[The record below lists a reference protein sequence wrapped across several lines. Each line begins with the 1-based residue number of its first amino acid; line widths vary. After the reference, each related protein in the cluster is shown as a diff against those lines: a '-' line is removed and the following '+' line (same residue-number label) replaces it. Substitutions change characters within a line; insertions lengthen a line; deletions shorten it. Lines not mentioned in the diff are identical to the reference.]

1 MSCKAN
7 EQILKKGGKKA
18 QNTSFTLLD
27 IKNKM
32 HIFKNAGEHAG
43 F

>member
-7 EQILKKGGKKA
+7 EQILKKGKKA
-18 QNTSFTLLD
+18 QNNSFTLLD

-32 HIFKNAGEHAG
+32 DTFKNAGGHAG